1 MRGHCWCEVKTKL
14 VCNND
19 WLMTAAVTVNGV
31 GLIVYFELDFAW
43 WVWRVGDG
51 GGEKRVIYYCVLI
64 NNVKR
69 M

>member
-1 MRGHCWCEVKTKL
+1 
-14 VCNND
+14 
-19 WLMTAAVTVNGV
+19 MTAAVTVNGV
-31 GLIVYFELDFAW
+31 GLIVYFELDFAR